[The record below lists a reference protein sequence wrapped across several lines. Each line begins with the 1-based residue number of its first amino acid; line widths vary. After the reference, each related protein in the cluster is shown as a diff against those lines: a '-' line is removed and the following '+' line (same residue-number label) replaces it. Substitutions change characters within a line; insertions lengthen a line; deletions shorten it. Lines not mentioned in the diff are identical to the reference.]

1 MLATVSALRIRG
13 VVSEFEAED
22 GPIDGP
28 IADLSGAGG
37 PLMRGLEQSLLE
49 TTDGPPAPLTGLFYP
64 FGVLR
69 LLVPGGAFW
78 WMLLRFGSGRRSQW
92 NMIASVAVPVL
103 LLVQSVMFWR
113 SLQIFVGI
121 TE

>member
-13 VVSEFEAED
+13 VVSEFEAE
-22 GPIDGP
+22 DGP

-49 TTDGPPAPLTGLFYP
+49 TTDGLPAPLTGLFYP

-69 LLVPGGAFW
+69 LLVPGVAFGGCCCDSGAVE
-78 WMLLRFGSGRRSQW
+78 GVNG
-92 NMIASVAVPVL
+92 
-103 LLVQSVMFWR
+103 
-113 SLQIFVGI
+113 
-121 TE
+121 T